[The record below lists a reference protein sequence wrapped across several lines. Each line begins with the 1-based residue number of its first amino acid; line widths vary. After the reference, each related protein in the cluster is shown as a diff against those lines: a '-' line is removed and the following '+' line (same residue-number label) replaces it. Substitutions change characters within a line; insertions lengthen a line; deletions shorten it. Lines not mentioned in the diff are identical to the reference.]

1 MNYKKIII
9 ETIIY
14 SIIIFIYTFISRNNY
29 EYFIAMF
36 YISNIF
42 FAIIAILIYIHIPKN
57 KALALETYRYKSK
70 LAFVFNNILKY
81 TINVFLLL
89 LSILIINSLIIRLY
103 GYELEVLNG
112 IYYSLN
118 YLMIFFIMYLLISCF
133 TFSKY
138 YLVIKDIIFCLFICL
153 YMFCYYGSV
162 INIFKYLMTF
172 ESLKTILVFYT
183 KYIIVILPVLF
194 IKVRMCE
201 IPWKKLS
208 VIFCL

>member
-42 FAIIAILIYIHIPKN
+42 FAIIAILVYMHIPKN
-57 KALALETYRYKSK
+57 KALALEAYRYKSK

-118 YLMIFFIMYLLISCF
+118 YLMIFFVMYLLISCF
-133 TFSKY
+133 TFSNY

-172 ESLKTILVFYT
+172 ESLKTILIFYV

-194 IKVRMCE
+194 IKVKRCE

-208 VIFCL
+208 VIFC